1 MIQPRSGGLRPAVF
15 MDRDGT
21 LIDDVGYCGRPEDVR
36 LLDGVWEALGE
47 LRTEGFAL
55 VVVSNQSGIG
65 RGVITRGQAC
75 AVHERFAQGLKAV
88 GIVLD
93 AAEYC
98 PHTPW
103 NDCPCRKPKPGM
115 LLRAAER
122 EGIDLNRSFMIGDRG
137 SDVQAGQ
144 RAGCATILFGARGGR
159 QGADHLASNWA
170 EVLGLIRDTRRVSA

>member
-1 MIQPRSGGLRPAVF
+1 

-21 LIDDVGYCGRPEDVR
+21 LIDDVGYPRRPEDVR
-36 LLDGVWEALGE
+36 LLDGVGEALGE
-47 LRTEGFAL
+47 LRRAGFAL

-65 RGVITRGQAC
+65 RGIITPEQAC
-75 AVHERFAQGLKAV
+75 AVHERFALGLKAV

-98 PHTPW
+98 PHTSW
-103 NDCPCRKPKPGM
+103 DDCRCRKPKPGM

-122 EGIDLNRSFMIGDRG
+122 EGIDLNRSFMIGDRD

-144 RAGCATILFGARGGR
+144 RAGCATIRFGAEGDR
-159 QGADHLASNWA
+159 QGADHRASNWS
-170 EVLGLIRDTRRVSA
+170 EVLGLIRDTRRVNA